1 MRIELIPRPEQSN
14 LYAVLSPLAALS
26 VTLVFGLV
34 LFALLGINPIR
45 GLFVYFVEPLTQY
58 WSVEELIVKA
68 SPLILIGCGL
78 AICFR
83 ANVWNI
89 GAEGQF
95 TMGAI
100 AGGAIPVLMPEAQ
113 GPWILPAMMLMG
125 SLGGAVYGLIPGI
138 LKTRF
143 NANEILSS
151 LMLTYVAILVL
162 DYLVRGPWRDPAGFN
177 FPESQLFGNS
187 ASLPIIV
194 GNGRLHLGVV
204 FGLVAAVCLA
214 VILRFSLRGFAIKL
228 AGEAPRAARFSG
240 FSRNKMVL
248 GVFALS
254 GALAGLAGI
263 SEVSGAIGQLRPEI
277 SPGYGFTA
285 IIVAFLGRLNPIGIV
300 IAGLVLA
307 LTYLGGEAA
316 QVSLGLSDKVTRVF
330 QGVMLFTVLGFD
342 TLIHHRIRLR
352 WGRAGTDTGTV
363 SGTNTGTG
371 TGTGDPAYG

>member
-1 MRIELIPRPEQSN
+1 MRLELIPRPEQSN
-14 LYAVLSPLAALS
+14 IFAVISPFVALC
-26 VTLVFGLV
+26 VTLIFGLI
-34 LFALLGINPIR
+34 LFAASGINPFRALYI
-45 GLFVYFVEPLTQY
+45 YFLEPLTQS
-58 WSVEELIVKA
+58 WSAEELVVKA

-95 TMGAI
+95 TVGAI
-100 AGGAIPVLMPEAQ
+100 SGGAIPVLLPEAS
-113 GPWILPAMMLMG
+113 GVWILPAMLV
-125 SLGGAVYGLIPGI
+125 LGGFGGALYGLIPGL

-143 NANEILSS
+143 NANEILTS
-151 LMLTYVAILVL
+151 LMLTYVAILLL
-162 DYLVRGPWRDPAGFN
+162 DFLVRGPWRDPGSFN
-177 FPESQLFGNS
+177 FPESRLFGES
-187 ASLPIIV
+187 GTLPTVV
-194 GNGRLHLGVV
+194 GNSRMHLGVT
-204 FGLVAAVCLA
+204 FGLIAAAFLTVM
-214 VILRFSLRGFAIKL
+214 LRFSLRGFAVRL

-240 FSRNKMVL
+240 FDRNRMVL

-285 IIVAFLGRLNPIGIV
+285 IIVAFLGRLNPLGII
-300 IAGLVLA
+300 IAGFVLA

-342 TLIHHRIRLR
+342 TLIHHRIRIR
-352 WGRAGTDTGTV
+352 WTRAGGKAEDHTDG
-363 SGTNTGTG
+363 
-371 TGTGDPAYG
+371 